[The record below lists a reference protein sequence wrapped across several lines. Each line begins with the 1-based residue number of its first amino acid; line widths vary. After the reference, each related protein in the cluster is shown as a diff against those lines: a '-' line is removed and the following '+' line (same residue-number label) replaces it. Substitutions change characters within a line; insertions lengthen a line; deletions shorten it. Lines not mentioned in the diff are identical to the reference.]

1 MKILKELFEKSSLSR
16 PPQRLPLRSFNSLQ
30 HTKMNI
36 INKIKKRITDTIED
50 IKENPR
56 RAIVTAFFFFLVLL
70 IFWWISGI
78 YVAIITIIFF
88 STYSTAMD
96 IGKKAKRKYNELA
109 PTGTLTEK
117 QTIRL
122 SLQNGMLIYWYW
134 GLVSLIPITTYAAW
148 FIIGLPITILSSIPL
163 KELAKQNKRGWLYW
177 LLQLAIYV
185 ALFLAGQTICFLLT

>member
-1 MKILKELFEKSSLSR
+1 MK
-16 PPQRLPLRSFNSLQ
+16 
-30 HTKMNI
+30 I
-36 INKIKKRITDTIED
+36 INKIKKHITDTIED

-70 IFWWISGI
+70 IFWWLSGI

-117 QTIRL
+117 QTMLL

-148 FIIGLPITILSSIPL
+148 FIIGLPVTILSSIPL
-163 KELAKQNKRGWLYW
+163 KEVANRNKRKWLYW
-177 LLQLAIYV
+177 LFQLAIYL
-185 ALFLAGQTICFLLT
+185 ALFACGQILTFLLA

>member
-1 MKILKELFEKSSLSR
+1 
-16 PPQRLPLRSFNSLQ
+16 
-30 HTKMNI
+30 MNI
-36 INKIKKRITDTIED
+36 IERIKRRITDTIED
-50 IKENPR
+50 IRENPR
-56 RAIVTAFFFFLVLL
+56 RAIVTAFFFFLVWL
-70 IFWWISGI
+70 IFWWLSGI

-117 QTIRL
+117 QTMIL

-134 GLVSLIPITTYAAW
+134 GLVSLIPITTYDAW

-163 KELAKQNKRGWLYW
+163 KELARQNKRGWIYW
-177 LLQLAIYV
+177 LLQLAIYLG
-185 ALFLAGQTICFLLT
+185 LFACGQAITLLLA

>member
-1 MKILKELFEKSSLSR
+1 
-16 PPQRLPLRSFNSLQ
+16 
-30 HTKMNI
+30 MNI

-50 IKENPR
+50 IRENPR
-56 RAIVTAFFFFLVLL
+56 RAIVTAFFFFLLLL

-88 STYSTAMD
+88 FTYSTAMD
-96 IGKKAKRKYNELA
+96 IGKKAKKEYNRLA

-117 QTIRL
+117 QTMIL
-122 SLQNGMLIYWYW
+122 SLQNGMAVYWYW

-163 KELAKQNKRGWLYW
+163 KELAKQNKRRWLYW

-185 ALFLAGQTICFLLT
+185 ALFLVGQTVSFLLT

>member
-1 MKILKELFEKSSLSR
+1 
-16 PPQRLPLRSFNSLQ
+16 
-30 HTKMNI
+30 MNI
-36 INKIKKRITDTIED
+36 IVRIKRRITDTIED
-50 IKENPR
+50 IRQNPR

-70 IFWWISGI
+70 IFWWLSGI

-117 QTIRL
+117 QTMIL

-134 GLVSLIPITTYAAW
+134 GLVSLIPITNYAAW
-148 FIIGLPITILSSIPL
+148 FIVGLPITILSSIPL
-163 KELAKQNKRGWLYW
+163 KELAKQNKRRWLYW
-177 LLQLAIYV
+177 TLQVVIYAV
-185 ALFLAGQTICFLLT
+185 LFLCGQSLAFLLI

>member
-1 MKILKELFEKSSLSR
+1 
-16 PPQRLPLRSFNSLQ
+16 
-30 HTKMNI
+30 MNFI
-36 INKIKKRITDTIED
+36 EKIKQRITDTIED
-50 IKENPR
+50 IRQNPR

-70 IFWWISGI
+70 IFWWLSGI

-117 QTIRL
+117 QTMLL

-134 GLVSLIPITTYAAW
+134 GLVSLIPITTSDAW

-163 KELAKQNKRGWLYW
+163 KELALQNKRRWLYW
-177 LLQLAIYV
+177 LLQLAIYA
-185 ALFLAGQTICFLLT
+185 ALFLVGQTISFLLT